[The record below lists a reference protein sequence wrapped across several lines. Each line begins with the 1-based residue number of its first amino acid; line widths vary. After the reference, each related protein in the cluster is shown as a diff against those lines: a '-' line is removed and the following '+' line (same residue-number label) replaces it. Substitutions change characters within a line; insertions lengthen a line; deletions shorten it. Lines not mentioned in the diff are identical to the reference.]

1 MCVYVKKKRF
11 RGTLLTEEEYRVL
24 TALLK
29 CGRVSD
35 AARVLGKAQPTV
47 SIVKKR
53 IEEKI
58 ERALETV
65 KLALSL
71 GILDREA
78 VLELLSS
85 VEGLGAPAPRGAGLL
100 EEYLGV
106 LGEVADTVI
115 NKRAPG
121 LLELLELVRARGETR
136 IRAVRVLVEKPGTRL
151 LASRAGRAEELAE
164 T

>member
-1 MCVYVKKKRF
+1 VRRKRF

-24 TALLK
+24 SVLLK

-47 SIVKKR
+47 SLVKRR

-71 GILDREA
+71 GILEREA

-85 VEGLGAPAPRGAGLL
+85 VEESGALAPRGTGLL
-100 EEYLGV
+100 EEYSGV
-106 LGEVADTVI
+106 LGEVADTAI

-121 LLELLELVRARGETR
+121 LLELLELVREQGETR
-136 IRAVRVLVEKPGTRL
+136 VRAVRVLVENTGARL
-151 LASRAGRAEELAE
+151 LASRAGRAEELAG